1 MKAKQ
6 KTAKTTAGQK
16 RYDGFTAAEKSAM
29 RERVREMKRGA
40 DAAAIEADVLAK
52 IAGMK
57 PADRALAERIHAIAK
72 GISPDITSRLWY
84 GMPAY
89 AKDDKTILY
98 FQDAAKFKSRYAK
111 IGFSDKAKLDD
122 GTMWPIE
129 FALTEKLT
137 AADEAKIKTLIKKAI
152 G

>member
-1 MKAKQ
+1 MKTKQ
-6 KTAKTTAGQK
+6 RTAKTTVREK
-16 RYDGFTAAEKSAM
+16 RYDSFTDEERSAM
-29 RERVREMKRGA
+29 QQRVRELKRGA
-40 DAAAIEADVLAK
+40 NVEQMEADVLAK
-52 IAGMK
+52 IASMK
-57 PADRALAERIHAIAK
+57 SADRALAERIHAIAK
-72 GISPDITSRLWY
+72 GSSPEITSRLWY

-111 IGFSDKAKLDD
+111 IGFSDKARLDD

-137 AADEAKIKTLIKKAI
+137 AADEAKIKALIKKAL